1 MVSKID
7 HEFELAGQKV
17 RLFSGELAAQADGA
31 VVAQMG
37 ETTVLATCVVG
48 KEPSELNYMPL
59 MVDYEERFYASGKIS
74 GSRFIKREGRPS
86 EEAILTSRLVDRPIR
101 PLFPKYFRHETQI
114 VITVLSYD
122 KEADPDMLAVLAA
135 SAATIQ
141 SSAPFAGPIGAV
153 RVGIVDNE
161 LKINPTKTEM
171 KTSPLDLV
179 VVGTKDRIL
188 MIEAAAQEVTE
199 EKIFEAIE
207 FAHDPIGKIIDAQDK
222 FISQDRILAEDHTL
236 EIQSAIQEHIG
247 SKLKE
252 ILKSDEGAEK
262 EAGLSSLKD
271 DVLATFEGKFKQAD
285 LDEVFDKF
293 LEKEVRKTIL
303 DDGIR
308 PDGRKLD
315 EIRPIT
321 CKVGFLPRTHGSG
334 LFTRGQTQALTVA
347 TLASPGMEQFI
358 DTMEAETTKRYMHF
372 YNFPPYS
379 TGEVK
384 RMGGASRREIGHG
397 ALAEKALLPVV
408 PNREDFPYTVRLVSE
423 ILSSNGSSSMAATCG
438 SSLALMDAGVP
449 ISAPVAGIAM
459 GMVSKPKGDLST
471 SLPQQSS
478 GQVGAESPK
487 IPGILEDDKYQFAV
501 LTDLQG
507 LEDFGGDMDFKI
519 AGTEK
524 GITAIQLDVKIDGLS
539 SEMIKD
545 TLEKAK
551 IGRMKIL
558 DLMKQAIPQVRPELS
573 EFAPRIVTMQIDP
586 TRIGELIGPGGKNI
600 QSIILQ
606 AGGKEIVG
614 VDVEDSGTVLISS
627 ADSNA
632 AQIAQNLIKQQF
644 TEVEVGQVFEGAVT
658 NIQTD
663 RNSGKEIGAI
673 VEFLPGKDGM
683 VHISEIAPERI
694 EKVSDKVKVG
704 DKVKVKVVNVDKERG
719 RIGLSIKKAGEEAG
733 PVR

>member
-1 MVSKID
+1 MVSSID
-7 HEFELAGQKV
+7 HEFEIAGQKV
-17 RLFSGELAAQADGA
+17 RLFSGELALQADGA
-31 VVAQMG
+31 VAAQMG
-37 ETTVLATCVVG
+37 ETIVLATCVVG
-48 KEPSELNYMPL
+48 KEPSELSYMPL

-86 EEAILTSRLVDRPIR
+86 EEATLTSRLIDRPIR
-101 PLFPKYFRHETQI
+101 PLFPKFFRHETQI

-122 KEADPDMLAVLAA
+122 KESDPDILAAIAA
-135 SAATIQ
+135 SAALMQ
-141 SSAPFAGPIGAV
+141 SPAPFAGPIGAV
-153 RVGIVDNE
+153 RVGIIDGE
-161 LKINPTKTEM
+161 FKINPTKTEM

-179 VVGTKDRIL
+179 VIGTKDRVL
-188 MIEAAAQEVTE
+188 MIEAAAQEVPD
-199 EKIFEAIE
+199 EKVLEAIE
-207 FAHDPIGKIIDAQDK
+207 FSKASIAQVVEAQAPFVSDNRV
-222 FISQDRILAEDHTL
+222 IAEDHTV
-236 EIQSAIQEHIG
+236 EIKAAVQEHIG
-247 SKLKE
+247 SKLKGV
-252 ILKSDEGAEK
+252 LKSDESSEK
-262 EAGLSSLKD
+262 EDALATLRD
-271 DVLATFEGKFKQAD
+271 DVLVTFEGKFKQAD
-285 LDEVFDKF
+285 LNEVFDKF
-293 LEKEVRKTIL
+293 LEKELRRAIL

-321 CKVGFLPRTHGSG
+321 CKVDYLPRTHGSG

-384 RMGGASRREIGHG
+384 RMSGTSRREIGHG
-397 ALAEKALLPVV
+397 ALAEKALLPVI
-408 PNREDFPYTVRLVSE
+408 PNRDDFPYTIRLVSE

-438 SSLALMDAGVP
+438 STLALMDAGVP

-459 GMVSKPKGDLST
+459 GMVSKPKGEAST
-471 SLPQQSS
+471 ID
-478 GQVGAESPK
+478 GVE
-487 IPGILEDDKYQFAV
+487 EDDKYQFAV

-545 TLEKAK
+545 TFGKAK
-551 IGRMKIL
+551 VGRMKIL
-558 DLMKQAIPQVRPELS
+558 DLMKKAIPAPKSELS
-573 EFAPRIVTMQIDP
+573 KFAPRIITMQIDP

-600 QSIILQ
+600 QGIIAQ
-606 AGGKEIVG
+606 AGGKEVVG
-614 VDVEDSGTVLISS
+614 VDVEDSGLVMISS
-627 ADSNA
+627 ADSA
-632 AQIAQNLIKQQF
+632 AADIALNMVKQQF
-644 TEVEVGQVFEGAVT
+644 TEIEVGQIFDGTVT
-658 NIQTD
+658 NIQKD

-673 VEFLPGKDGM
+673 VEYLPGRDGM

-704 DKVKVKVVNVDKERG
+704 DKVKVKVVSVDRERG
-719 RIGLSIKKAGEEAG
+719 RTGLSIKKASETATN
-733 PVR
+733 

>member
-1 MVSKID
+1 MKGDMVTKIEK
-7 HEFELAGQKV
+7 EFELAGQKV
-17 RLFSGELAAQADGA
+17 RLSSGDLAGQADGA

-101 PLFPKYFRHETQI
+101 PLFPKHFRHETQI
-114 VITVLSYD
+114 VITVLTYD
-122 KEADPDMLAVLAA
+122 KETDPDILAVLAA
-135 SAATIQ
+135 SAATVQ
-141 SSAPFAGPIGAV
+141 SPAPFAGPIGAV
-153 RVGIVDNE
+153 RIGIIDGE

-179 VVGTKDRIL
+179 VIGTKDRVL
-188 MIEAAAQEVTE
+188 MIEAAAQEVPE
-199 EKIFEAIE
+199 EKVFEAIE
-207 FAHDPIGKIIDAQDK
+207 FAHDPIAQIIDAQND
-222 FISQDRILAEDHTL
+222 FISEDRVSAEDHTL
-236 EIQSAIQEHIG
+236 EIKAAIQEHIG
-247 SKLKE
+247 SKLKG
-252 ILKSDEGAEK
+252 ILKSDESSEK
-262 EAGLSSLKD
+262 EDALATLRD
-271 DVLATFEGKFKQAD
+271 DVLVTFEGKFKQAD
-285 LDEVFDKF
+285 LNEVFDKF
-293 LEKEVRKTIL
+293 LEKELRRAIL
-303 DDGIR
+303 EDGVR
-308 PDGRKLD
+308 PDGRKFD

-358 DTMEAETTKRYMHF
+358 DTMETETTKRFMHF

-438 SSLALMDAGVP
+438 STLALMDAGVP

-459 GMVSKPKGDLST
+459 GMVSKPKGEVST
-471 SLPQQSS
+471 VE
-478 GQVGAESPK
+478 GVED
-487 IPGILEDDKYQFAV
+487 DDKYQFAV

-539 SEMIKD
+539 SVMIKD
-545 TLEKAK
+545 TFAKAK

-558 DLMKQAIPQVRPELS
+558 DLMKQAIPEVRTELS
-573 EFAPRIVTMQIDP
+573 EFAPRIITMQIDP

-600 QSIILQ
+600 QGIIAK
-606 AGGKEIVG
+606 AGGKEVVG
-614 VDVEDSGTVLISS
+614 VDVEDSGLVMISS

-632 AQIAQNLIKQQF
+632 ADIALNMVKQQF
-644 TEVEVGQVFEGAVT
+644 IEIEVGQVFEGSVT

-673 VEFLPGKDGM
+673 VEFMPGRDGM

-719 RIGLSIKKAGEEAG
+719 RIGLSIKKANE
-733 PVR
+733 VSS